1 MSLRSLVG
9 SLAARVYPGLDER
22 IWNRKRDQEFP
33 LSVQR
38 STEPKGRDRDVHV
51 LVVPQEGPDFD
62 SWAPGRWNFY
72 FEVWQTA
79 IERLGADRVSFLDV
93 ARGESWES
101 WVPRLVALAHDTEAT
116 HIITHIESDP
126 GSESSTWHWDV
137 AWAELLRSWD
147 GVLLGVMF
155 DSAYFWIRAQSRR
168 LARMSPRFVVVDI
181 CMPMDGS
188 MLRGRPEV
196 GPVNMP
202 VCATSLELVR
212 DRCSSIQ
219 KMWDVSFIG
228 VLYPYRVDALEELR
242 RRGVKV
248 AVNPHRNDNATD
260 YRSTKVDQP
269 AWLDYMAALA
279 ASRLTINFSQSNAGP
294 VQQLKTRVIEG
305 MLAGTVVV
313 TDDVDRTSRFFS
325 PGVDYRYFRDLDALP
340 DVISQALAEPGIL
353 AESAAAVRPRAEAL
367 ANRGFWDAIDVG
379 LRRRSLPSV
388 LSR

>member
-101 WVPRLVALAHDTEAT
+101 WVPRLVALAHETEAT

-188 MLRGRPEV
+188 MRRGRPEV

-353 AESAAAVRPRAEAL
+353 AESAAAVRPRAESL

>member
-101 WVPRLVALAHDTEAT
+101 WVPRLVALAHETEAT

-188 MLRGRPEV
+188 MRRGRPEV

-260 YRSTKVDQP
+260 YRSTKVNQP

-353 AESAAAVRPRAEAL
+353 AESAAAVRPRAESL

>member
-101 WVPRLVALAHDTEAT
+101 WVPRLVALAHETEAT

-188 MLRGRPEV
+188 MRRGRPEV

-353 AESAAAVRPRAEAL
+353 AESAAAVRPRAESL
-367 ANRGFWDAIDVG
+367 AKRGFWDAIDAG

-388 LSR
+388 LSP

>member
-101 WVPRLVALAHDTEAT
+101 WVPRLVALAHETEAT

-212 DRCSSIQ
+212 GRCSGIQ

-325 PGVDYRYFRDLDALP
+325 PGADYRYFRDLDALP

-353 AESAAAVRPRAEAL
+353 AESAAAVRPRAESL

-388 LSR
+388 LSH

>member
-9 SLAARVYPGLDER
+9 SLAARFYPGLDER
-22 IWNRKRDQEFP
+22 IWNRKRDEEFP

-38 STEPKGRDRDVHV
+38 STERKYRDRDVHV

-101 WVPRLVALAHDTEAT
+101 WVPRLVALAHETEAT

-212 DRCSSIQ
+212 GRCSGIQ

-242 RRGVKV
+242 RRGVNV

-260 YRSTKVDQP
+260 YRSTKVNQP

-325 PGVDYRYFRDLDALP
+325 PGADYRYFRDLDALP

-353 AESAAAVRPRAEAL
+353 AESAAAVRPRAESL

>member
-101 WVPRLVALAHDTEAT
+101 WVPRLVALAHETEAT

-242 RRGVKV
+242 RRGVNV

-325 PGVDYRYFRDLDALP
+325 PGADYRYFRDLDALP

>member
-38 STEPKGRDRDVHV
+38 STEEESRDRDVHV

-101 WVPRLVALAHDTEAT
+101 WVPRLVALAHETEAT

-242 RRGVKV
+242 RRGVNV

-353 AESAAAVRPRAEAL
+353 AESAAAVRPRAESL

>member
-1 MSLRSLVG
+1 MSLRSFVG

-101 WVPRLVALAHDTEAT
+101 WVPRLVALAHETEAT

-212 DRCSSIQ
+212 GRCSSIQ

-260 YRSTKVDQP
+260 YRSTRVDQP

-325 PGVDYRYFRDLDALP
+325 QGVDYRHFRDLDALP
-340 DVISQALAEPGIL
+340 DVISRALAEPGIL
-353 AESAAAVRPRAEAL
+353 AESATAVRPRAELL
-367 ANRGFWDAIDVG
+367 ASRGFWDAIDVG

-388 LSR
+388 FSR

>member
-101 WVPRLVALAHDTEAT
+101 WVPRLVALAHETEAT

-188 MLRGRPEV
+188 MRRGRPEV

-242 RRGVKV
+242 RRGVNV

-353 AESAAAVRPRAEAL
+353 AESAAAVRPRAESL

>member
-101 WVPRLVALAHDTEAT
+101 WVPRLVALAHETEAT

-188 MLRGRPEV
+188 MRRGRPEV

-325 PGVDYRYFRDLDALP
+325 PGADYRYFRDLDALP

-353 AESAAAVRPRAEAL
+353 AESAAAVRPRAESL

>member
-1 MSLRSLVG
+1 M
-9 SLAARVYPGLDER
+9 
-22 IWNRKRDQEFP
+22 
-33 LSVQR
+33 
-38 STEPKGRDRDVHV
+38 
-51 LVVPQEGPDFD
+51 PQEGPDFD

-101 WVPRLVALAHDTEAT
+101 WVPRLVALAHETEAT

-188 MLRGRPEV
+188 MRRGRPEV

-353 AESAAAVRPRAEAL
+353 AESAAAVRPRAESL

-388 LSR
+388 LSH

>member
-1 MSLRSLVG
+1 MSVRSQVG
-9 SLAARVYPGLDER
+9 GLASKVYPGLDER
-22 IWNRKRDQEFP
+22 IWNRQ
-33 LSVQR
+33 
-38 STEPKGRDRDVHV
+38 RDRQFPSTRVRNPPPASLDRGVHV
-51 LVVPQEGPDFD
+51 LVVPQEGPVFD
-62 SWAPGRWNFY
+62 SWRPGTRNFY
-72 FEVWQTA
+72 FEARQTA
-79 IERLGADRVSFLDV
+79 VEILGADRVSFLDV
-93 ARGESWES
+93 ARGEPWES
-101 WVPRLVALAHDTEAT
+101 WSPRLVSMANEVGAT

-126 GSESSTWHWDV
+126 SSESTTWHWDI

-155 DSAYFWIRAQSRR
+155 DSAYYWINAQSRR
-168 LARMSPRFVVVDI
+168 LARMSPRFMVVDI
-181 CMPMDGS
+181 CTPMDGS

-202 VCATSLELVR
+202 MSTVSLDLIRQRCAGVEK
-212 DRCSSIQ
+212 Q
-219 KMWDVSFIG
+219 WDVSFIG
-228 VLYPYRVDALEELR
+228 VLYPHRVDALEKLSN
-242 RRGVKV
+242 RGVDV
-248 AVNPHRNDNATD
+248 ALNPHRMDDARD
-260 YRSTKVDQP
+260 YASTAADQP
-269 AWLDYMAALA
+269 SWLNYMGALA
-279 ASRLTINFSQSNAGP
+279 ASRMTINFSQSNARP

-353 AESAAAVRPRAEAL
+353 AESAAAVLPRAESL

-379 LRRRSLPSV
+379 LRRRSLPPV

>member
-101 WVPRLVALAHDTEAT
+101 WVPRLVALAQETEAT

-188 MLRGRPEV
+188 MRRGRPEV

-242 RRGVKV
+242 RRGVNV

-353 AESAAAVRPRAEAL
+353 AESAAAVRPRAESL

>member
-242 RRGVKV
+242 RRGVNV

-260 YRSTKVDQP
+260 YRSTKVNQP

-325 PGVDYRYFRDLDALP
+325 PGADYRYFRDLDALP

>member
-101 WVPRLVALAHDTEAT
+101 WVPRLVALAHETEAT

-242 RRGVKV
+242 RRGVNV

-260 YRSTKVDQP
+260 YRSTKVNQP

-325 PGVDYRYFRDLDALP
+325 PGADYRYFRDLDALP

-353 AESAAAVRPRAEAL
+353 AESAAAVRPRAESL

>member
-9 SLAARVYPGLDER
+9 SLAARFYPGLDER
-22 IWNRKRDQEFP
+22 IWNRKRDEEFP

-38 STEPKGRDRDVHV
+38 STERKYRDRDVHV

-101 WVPRLVALAHDTEAT
+101 WVPRLVALAHETEAT

-212 DRCSSIQ
+212 GRCSGIQ

-242 RRGVKV
+242 RRGVNV

-325 PGVDYRYFRDLDALP
+325 PGADYRYFRDLDALP

-353 AESAAAVRPRAEAL
+353 AESAAAVRPRAESL

>member
-101 WVPRLVALAHDTEAT
+101 WVPRLVALAHETEAT

-242 RRGVKV
+242 RRGVNV

-353 AESAAAVRPRAEAL
+353 AESAAAVRPRAESL
-367 ANRGFWDAIDVG
+367 AKRGFWDAIDAG

-388 LSR
+388 LSP

>member
-1 MSLRSLVG
+1 M
-9 SLAARVYPGLDER
+9 
-22 IWNRKRDQEFP
+22 
-33 LSVQR
+33 
-38 STEPKGRDRDVHV
+38 
-51 LVVPQEGPDFD
+51 PQEGPDFD

-101 WVPRLVALAHDTEAT
+101 WVPRLVALAHDIEAT

-155 DSAYFWIRAQSRR
+155 DSAYFWIRVQGRR

-212 DRCSSIQ
+212 GRCSGIQ

-242 RRGVKV
+242 RRGVNV
-248 AVNPHRNDNATD
+248 VVNPHRNDNATD
-260 YRSTKVDQP
+260 Y
-269 AWLDYMAALA
+269 
-279 ASRLTINFSQSNAGP
+279 
-294 VQQLKTRVIEG
+294 
-305 MLAGTVVV
+305 
-313 TDDVDRTSRFFS
+313 
-325 PGVDYRYFRDLDALP
+325 
-340 DVISQALAEPGIL
+340 
-353 AESAAAVRPRAEAL
+353 
-367 ANRGFWDAIDVG
+367 
-379 LRRRSLPSV
+379 
-388 LSR
+388 

>member
-242 RRGVKV
+242 RRGVNV

-340 DVISQALAEPGIL
+340 EVISQALAVPGIL
-353 AESAAAVRPRAEAL
+353 AESAAAVRPRAESL

>member
-101 WVPRLVALAHDTEAT
+101 WVPRLVALAHETEAT

-155 DSAYFWIRAQSRR
+155 DSAYFWIRAQGRR

-242 RRGVKV
+242 RRGVNV

-279 ASRLTINFSQSNAGP
+279 ASRLTINISQSNAGP

-340 DVISQALAEPGIL
+340 DVISRALAKPGIL
-353 AESAAAVRPRAEAL
+353 AESAAAVGPRAESL